1 MSCNNCNKKKNREYV
16 ENMAKKYSKMTGEKV
31 IVTKHTIGDED
42 IYDFHPDPEEIVT
55 VLVDEN
61 FLISKN
67 KV

>member
-1 MSCNNCNKKKNREYV
+1 MKILVTE
-16 ENMAKKYSKMTGEKV
+16 EKYSKMTGEKV

-42 IYDFHPDPEEIVT
+42 IYDFHPEPEEIVT